1 LRLVAGSRFPGANC
15 TGLFESPVNAI
26 GMFRNLTDIPLFRV
40 MRREIRRIA
49 DSWVLIF
56 STMVAP
62 IVAFLIIMWL
72 FSDGVFRDLPVAV
85 VDLDQTAFSSRVTRL
100 VDATPVCNV
109 KWRLHSLSDAKQ
121 MMEAGKIE
129 AIVVLPAQLERNIL
143 NGGATPV
150 AVYINNTNVVKGGAL
165 KSGLYTTL
173 STISGGV
180 KVQIAMKKG
189 DTEEQAT
196 EKARPVK
203 VNSHLLFNPFGNY
216 SYFLVLGLLP
226 LLAVVFIFLGSVYA
240 LGMEFKEGTAGE
252 LITMADNRVF
262 VAMIGK
268 MVPYTILF
276 FMDMMIMNI
285 FLIKNL
291 GTPVHGSLLAILLSE
306 FLLIISYQLLAILF
320 LKLTAN
326 LRLSLSLGSAYT
338 MMALTFS
345 GLTFPSMA
353 MPLLAKLFSL
363 IFPYTFWLRI
373 FMSQTLRGEPVIE
386 VLFSFLAFI
395 PFILCGVLS
404 FPGIKR
410 KLSHSRYWFRE

>member
-1 LRLVAGSRFPGANC
+1 MNNILN
-15 TGLFESPVNAI
+15 T
-26 GMFRNLTDIPLFRV
+26 NLLNVI
-40 MRREIRRIA
+40 RRETKRIA

-56 STMVAP
+56 STIIAP
-62 IVAFLIIMWL
+62 IVAFLIIIWL
-72 FSDGVFRDLPVAV
+72 FSEGVVRDLPIAV
-85 VDLDQTAFSSRVTRL
+85 VDLDKTALSSKVTRL

-109 KWRLHSLSDAKQ
+109 KWRLHSLDEAKQ

-129 AIVVLPAQLERNIL
+129 AVILLPADLERNIL
-143 NGGATPV
+143 NSRSPV
-150 AVYINNTNVVKGGAL
+150 IAVYISNTNVVKGGAL

-173 STISGGV
+173 STISTGV
-180 KVQIAMKKG
+180 KVQLAIKNG
-189 DTEEQAT
+189 VPPEQAI

-203 VNSHLLFNPFGNY
+203 VNTHLLFNPFGNY

-240 LGMEFKEGTAGE
+240 LGMEFKEGTAGD
-252 LITMADNRVF
+252 LISLANNRIG

-268 MVPYTILF
+268 MLPYTMLF
-276 FMDMMIMNI
+276 FMDMMVMNI
-285 FLIKNL
+285 FLVKSL
-291 GTPVHGSLLAILLSE
+291 GTPVHGSLFAILLSE
-306 FLLIISYQLLAILF
+306 LLLIISYQLLAILF

-345 GLTFPSMA
+345 GLTFPTMA
-353 MPLLAKLFSL
+353 MPLVAKLFSL

-373 FMSQTLRGEPVIE
+373 FLSQTLRGEPITE
-386 VLFSFLAFI
+386 VLPSFLAFL
-395 PFILCGVLS
+395 PFMVCGVLA

-410 KLSHSRYWFRE
+410 KLSHARYWFRE

>member
-1 LRLVAGSRFPGANC
+1 MLQ
-15 TGLFESPVNAI
+15 
-26 GMFRNLTDIPLFRV
+26 NLTNRPLIRV

-56 STMVAP
+56 STMIAP
-62 IVAFLIIMWL
+62 IVAFLIIIWL
-72 FSDGVFRDLPVAV
+72 FSDGVVRDLPIGV

-100 VDATPVCNV
+100 VDAAPVCNV
-109 KWRLHSLSDAKQ
+109 KWNLHSLVEAKQ

-129 AIVVLPAQLERNIL
+129 AVVLLPADLERNIL
-143 NGGATPV
+143 NNKSSV
-150 AVYINNTNVVKGGAL
+150 IAVYINNTNVVKGGAL

-173 STISGGV
+173 STVSAGI
-180 KVQIAMKKG
+180 KVQLSVTKG
-189 DTEEQAT
+189 ESPERAI
-196 EKARPVK
+196 EKVRPVK
-203 VNSHLLFNPFGNY
+203 VNTHLLFNPFGNY

-240 LGMEFKEGTAGE
+240 LGMEFKEGTAGD
-252 LITMADNRVF
+252 LINMANNKIV

-268 MVPYTILF
+268 MLPYTVLF
-276 FMDMMIMNI
+276 FMDMMVMNI
-285 FLIKNL
+285 FLVKNL
-291 GTPVHGSLLAILLSE
+291 GTPVNGSLFAILLSE
-306 FLLIISYQLLAILF
+306 LLMIISYQLLAILF

-345 GLTFPSMA
+345 GLTFPAMA
-353 MPLLAKLFSL
+353 MPLAAKLFSL

-373 FMSQTLRGEPVIE
+373 FMSQTLRGEPITE
-386 VLFSFLAFI
+386 VLPSFLAFL
-395 PFILCGVLS
+395 PFIVCGVLA

-410 KLSHSRYWFRE
+410 KLSHTRYWFRE